1 MALPGGGRHTR
12 KVRWPWIVAISL
24 AASPALAKPAVPPR
38 SAKPTSGDFWRDVV
52 EPHADEVRA
61 LVVKTRNAI
70 RIADEALQTDAE
82 WAVEQRMRYF
92 EAAYGMMHYAR
103 TLAPDNAE
111 VLGLY
116 GRAAD
121 ELGKSRQAIDAFE
134 AAIRLVGPEKAGPD
148 VTGRLGALYL
158 RMGDRDAAIR
168 WLRQATGPLSAI
180 TAPAIAELA
189 NALATRGEVSA
200 GIEVIQAALPT
211 SNSYY
216 SHEVSLLS
224 FSLAVVLDR
233 DEQRGAAFEVLDKM
247 RTTLQQQFGP
257 QLQNVLAQTRFS
269 PAEDQHY
276 YLALLYETLDQ
287 LTEARAEWALY
298 AASGDTPWRARA
310 LDHIHAID
318 AQRKAPKPAIKPGAA
333 TTPPPPAPP
342 RLRRRP

>member
-1 MALPGGGRHTR
+1 M
-12 KVRWPWIVAISL
+12 RWPGILVISL
-24 AASPALAKPAVPPR
+24 AASAAEAKPARPPTP
-38 SAKPTSGDFWRDVV
+38 SPTSGDFWREVV

-61 LVVKTRNAI
+61 LVSKSKNAM

-92 EAAYGMMHYAR
+92 EAAYGMMRYAR
-103 TLAPDNAE
+103 TLSPDSGE
-111 VLGLY
+111 VLGLL

-121 ELGKSRQAIDAFE
+121 ELGKTRQALEAYQ
-134 AAIRLVGPEKAGPD
+134 AAIRVMGPEKAGAE
-148 VTGRLGALYL
+148 VTGRLGAVYL
-158 RMGDRDAAIR
+158 RMGDRDAGIR
-168 WLRQATGPLSAI
+168 WLRQAVGPLSPA
-180 TAPAIAELA
+180 TAPAIAQLA

-200 GIEVIQAALPT
+200 GIEVIQAALPLT
-211 SNSYY
+211 TSYY
-216 SHEVSLLS
+216 SHEVSLVT
-224 FSLAVVLDR
+224 FSLAIILDR
-233 DEQRGAAFEVLDKM
+233 DEQRGAAFEVLDRMK
-247 RTTLQQQFGP
+247 TTLQQQFGT

-318 AQRKAPKPAIKPGAA
+318 AQRRTAKPKTLKP
-333 TTPPPPAPP
+333 TTSQPPPPVP

>member
-1 MALPGGGRHTR
+1 MRGGRHTR
-12 KVRWPWIVAISL
+12 WVRWPCILVISL
-24 AASPALAKPAVPPR
+24 AALRSVEAKPPAAPPR
-38 SAKPTSGDFWRDVV
+38 PVASNGDFWRDVV

-61 LVVKTRNAI
+61 LVTKSKNAM

-92 EAAYGMMHYAR
+92 EAAYGMMRYAR
-103 TLAPDNAE
+103 TLSPDSGE
-111 VLGLY
+111 VLGLL

-121 ELGKSRQAIDAFE
+121 ELGKTRQAIEAYE
-134 AAIRLVGPEKAGPD
+134 AAIRILGPEKAGAD
-148 VTGRLGALYL
+148 VTGRLGAVYL
-158 RMGDRDAAIR
+158 RMGDRDAGIR
-168 WLRQATGPLSAI
+168 WLRQAVGPLSPI
-180 TAPAIAELA
+180 TAPPIAQLA

-200 GIEVIQAALPT
+200 GIEVLQASLPLNT
-211 SNSYY
+211 GYY
-216 SHEVSLLS
+216 SHEVSLIS

-247 RTTLQQQFGP
+247 RTTLQQQFGA

-318 AQRKAPKPAIKPGAA
+318 AQRKAAKPTAVKAG
-333 TTPPPPAPP
+333 TPPPPPP
-342 RLRRRP
+342 ARLRRRIP